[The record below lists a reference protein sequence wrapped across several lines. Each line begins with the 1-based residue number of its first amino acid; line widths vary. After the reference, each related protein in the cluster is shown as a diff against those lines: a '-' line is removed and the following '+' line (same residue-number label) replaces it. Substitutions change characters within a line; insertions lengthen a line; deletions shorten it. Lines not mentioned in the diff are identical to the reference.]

1 MVVDTNLG
9 RPEVPPKPTHAI
21 VVFEGEH
28 EGVFATRH
36 DVSVDDGGPVIGAG
50 QPMTGREVQQLYEDL
65 LLKRRRSEPLDLLP
79 PQVIAYLPGEAMVWV
94 RKASVGP
101 MHFNVGGKRLKL
113 AVPWPTLLFAVAGGK
128 LYLAALQSDRRPT
141 RSTRLYHAPLM
152 NVWESGNVCLGTAAH
167 PAEATLEARGGWKD
181 AVTRSSFTHTAQ
193 PRTLRLPGKDQAATA
208 DQLKFWRALHTRKAT
223 RVPPEVLVPMGK
235 TLGQA
240 LEAWR

>member
-9 RPEVPPKPTHAI
+9 RPEEPPKPTHPI

-36 DVSVDDGGPVIGAG
+36 DVWIDEGGPVIGAG
-50 QPMTGREVQQLYEDL
+50 EPLTGREVQQLYEDL
-65 LLKRRRSEPLDLLP
+65 LQKSRRFKPLELLP
-79 PQVIAYLPGEAMVWV
+79 PKVVAFRPGEAMVWV

-101 MHFNVGGKRLKL
+101 MHFNAGGRRLEL
-113 AVPWPTLLFAVAGGK
+113 AIPWPTLLFAVLGGK
-128 LYLAALQSDRRPT
+128 LYLAALRSDRRPT

-167 PAEATLEARGGWKD
+167 PKGVTLDVRAGWED
-181 AVTRSSFTHTAQ
+181 AV
-193 PRTLRLPGKDQAATA
+193 RTLRLPGKEQVATA
-208 DQLKFWRALHTRKAT
+208 DQLRFWRALAAKNAT
-223 RVPPEVLVPMGK
+223 RFPPEVLVPMGK